1 MAGKKRKELLLSQDF
16 KDLIVY
22 KKAFRLAMEIFRLS
36 KGFPKPTYQ
45 STYCQRTGQTRLWQ
59 AGIGTDMANSETPL
73 CYRGLDFALA
83 CKYISKDIDNNL
95 TNQSKEIGRPDTS
108 G

>member
-36 KGFPKPTYQ
+36 KGFPKEELY
-45 STYCQRTGQTRLWQ
+45 SL
-59 AGIGTDMANSETPL
+59 TDQIRRSSRSVCSNIAEG
-73 CYRGLDFALA
+73 YRKRQYNAYF
-83 CKYISKDIDNNL
+83 ISKIFPINRD
-95 TNQSKEIGRPDTS
+95 
-108 G
+108 